1 MTSRVSISFYDVGG
15 SQSDRNIIIINDIHV
30 DIKDYIVPAACN
42 LEDFRQMRADFEW
55 ENKFTVNTTLT
66 DLHKY
71 IENLLGSTNMKCL
84 TPAKISGSMPKR
96 QTYMK
101 DGRQDMVAEGLTV
114 APIVEVEE
122 LKKLDEI
129 AREGGWAIE
138 QEEIDYM

>member
-1 MTSRVSISFYDVGG
+1 MTSRVSIIISFYDVGG

-84 TPAKISGSMPKR
+84 TPAKTSAG
-96 QTYMK
+96 
-101 DGRQDMVAEGLTV
+101 DCNMVAANLYTKSIFGEDTLANV
-114 APIVEVEE
+114 NM
-122 LKKLDEI
+122 
-129 AREGGWAIE
+129 RSR
-138 QEEIDYM
+138 